1 MPAIQPAAISF
12 AAARFSGLVTL
23 IAAISSAGAEAFDG
37 RQAAISLSPI
47 FADAELMPRQPPD
60 FSSILMPLFADIS
73 TGQPLRR

>member
-23 IAAISSAGAEAFDG
+23 IAAISSPGAEAFDC

-47 FADAELMPRQPPD
+47 FADAEMMPRHAAR
-60 FSSILMPLFADIS
+60 FFFDIDAAF
-73 TGQPLRR
+73 R